1 MLGTMRAEDVDT
13 STWPGAVLALG
24 ALALFVFLIVAVMA
38 TVQEFV
44 KIRYKRASQEE
55 LHQLVQRYEQ
65 LASNTLDAQ
74 QRFANDVA
82 ELRARTSSIEQI
94 LRTVE

>member
-1 MLGTMRAEDVDT
+1 MLGSMRAEDVDT

-44 KIRYKRASQEE
+44 KIRYKRAAQEE

-65 LASNTLDAQ
+65 LASSTLDAQ